1 MSGEPAAPQES
12 WWRRRVLAPI
22 VAQLRQGT
30 TPQLM
35 VLTIAAGVV
44 IGLFPILG
52 ATTLMCGIVAAV
64 FKLNQPVIQA
74 VNYLLSPAQ
83 LALLFPFYRAGEKLF
98 QQPPVPITSVGA
110 LTERF
115 WAGPLQFLI
124 DYGLVALYGI
134 TVWALLAPAL
144 FGLIYLGLKGPV
156 AQLAA
161 RVRRSGAQPPA
172 AAPEAGLRR

>member
-1 MSGEPAAPQES
+1 MSDALQPAAKPES

-22 VAQLRQGT
+22 VAQLKQGT
-30 TPQLM
+30 TPKLIAIT
-35 VLTIAAGVV
+35 VAAGAV

-52 ATTLMCGIVAAV
+52 TTTLLCGVVAAA
-64 FKLNQPVIQA
+64 FRLNQPVIQT

-98 QQPPVPITSVGA
+98 QQPPVPISSITA
-110 LTERF
+110 LNERF

-134 TVWALLAPAL
+134 TVWALVAPLL
-144 FGLIYLGLKGPV
+144 FGVLYLSLRGPIRGL
-156 AQLAA
+156 AQ
-161 RVRRSGAQPPA
+161 R
-172 AAPEAGLRR
+172 LRPDQA